1 MIKALLGSIGAV
13 VVCLIMLLIGEGA
26 NAILSWKQYDASFT
40 YKIYRMIKTALRE
53 LPALKGGPAH
63 TRLLSREHLEP
74 LIPRLM
80 ALDAGLGNSP
90 FGELET
96 PASAVN
102 QRDGDCLVQKPN
114 LRKTMTYLRTNIF
127 NPFDPPALF
136 YDSDRTLGEEVEAL
150 VRDYGT
156 RSVSFT
162 TNSYGERT
170 TLPHVASDRVVLV
183 AGDSVANG
191 TLVDDSETLSSQMQA
206 RDPSRRHVN
215 LGVGNADPAD
225 IMCALKKAV
234 SRYGSYIDALIYVYC
249 ENDFIPTQPYGDPDA
264 VVDWLESFT
273 ETAGIDDV
281 TVVYAPYIYN
291 VVPQLTRFRGYHGE
305 HAETF
310 FAEQARLQQRVR
322 QAGFRYLD
330 IGDVVLQEIARR
342 KTQFAAFSLFIDH
355 VHLSPYGI
363 DQVAEALTDN

>member
-53 LPALKGGPAH
+53 LPTLKGGPAH

-102 QRDGDCLVQKPN
+102 QRDGDCLVQKLN

-170 TLPHVASDRVVLV
+170 TLPHVASDRVVLI

-291 VVPQLTRFRGYHGE
+291 VVPQFTRFRGYHGE

-310 FAEQARLQQRVR
+310 FAEQARLRQRVR

-330 IGDVVLQEIARR
+330 IGDVALQEIARR

-355 VHLSPYGI
+355 VHLSPYSI
-363 DQVAEALTDN
+363 DQVADALTDN

>member
-53 LPALKGGPAH
+53 SPALKGGPAH

-150 VRDYGT
+150 VRD
-156 RSVSFT
+156 
-162 TNSYGERT
+162 
-170 TLPHVASDRVVLV
+170 
-183 AGDSVANG
+183 
-191 TLVDDSETLSSQMQA
+191 
-206 RDPSRRHVN
+206 
-215 LGVGNADPAD
+215 
-225 IMCALKKAV
+225 
-234 SRYGSYIDALIYVYC
+234 
-249 ENDFIPTQPYGDPDA
+249 
-264 VVDWLESFT
+264 
-273 ETAGIDDV
+273 
-281 TVVYAPYIYN
+281 
-291 VVPQLTRFRGYHGE
+291 
-305 HAETF
+305 
-310 FAEQARLQQRVR
+310 
-322 QAGFRYLD
+322 
-330 IGDVVLQEIARR
+330 
-342 KTQFAAFSLFIDH
+342 
-355 VHLSPYGI
+355 
-363 DQVAEALTDN
+363 